1 MWYFAMVLKSRD
13 QHVYVGSAGEA
24 CNGSGARVEGVMSV
38 AVWAGKVG
46 RKRHEVTR
54 KRSEVATVS
63 VADRVRALHG
73 EIQDLVCT
81 RTLTQSDSA
90 DGRVWSRGRVLNAWG
105 EAMDRFECLAVL
117 DANAPD
123 RTDRR
128 PIPRDES

>member
-1 MWYFAMVLKSRD
+1 
-13 QHVYVGSAGEA
+13 
-24 CNGSGARVEGVMSV
+24 MSV

-63 VADRVRALHG
+63 VADRMRALHG
-73 EIQDLVCT
+73 EIQD
-81 RTLTQSDSA
+81 LTQSDSA

-105 EAMDRFECLAVL
+105 EAT
-117 DANAPD
+117 P
-123 RTDRR
+123 R